1 MSEQKP
7 SDLEHVSTVENQPNT
22 QKRKKLLL
30 MVAIIFILGIVIYA
44 VWVVFF
50 DRTEDTDNAYVG
62 ADTAQISAMVGGQVA
77 QVLTQDTAY
86 VHAGDVLVKIDDR
99 DAQIAVAQAQAD
111 LTKVK
116 RQFGQTHANSG
127 ALTSQIQATDDAIQ
141 SQKAQ
146 LEKARAD
153 VAKAQSDFKR
163 REVLSASGAISKEEY
178 ATSLNTL
185 NTAKA
190 NLGVAEAGVQQAI
203 SNQKVATSNL
213 EANNSLIKGTT
224 QDTTPDV
231 LAAQAKLD
239 QAKLNL
245 ERTVVRAPIDGIV
258 TNRNVQIGQ
267 VVASGQSLMI
277 VVPIQQMYV
286 DANFKE
292 SQLARVKV
300 GQNVKLTSDLYG
312 SDVVYHGKVVGFSGG
327 TGAAFA
333 LIPAQNATGNWIK
346 VVQRLPVRVALD
358 PKELTQHPLRVGLS
372 MNATVEL
379 K

>member
-1 MSEQKP
+1 MSEQP
-7 SDLEHVSTVENQPNT
+7 SHSQNVSTPSVSNP

-30 MVAIIFILGIVIYA
+30 IVAIIFILAIAVYA
-44 VWVVFF
+44 AWIVFF
-50 DRTEDTDNAYVG
+50 NRTEDTDNAYVG

-86 VHAGDVLVKIDDR
+86 VRAGDILVKVDDR
-99 DAQIAVAQAQAD
+99 DAQIAVTQAQAD

-116 RQFGQTHANSG
+116 RQFGQTQANSG
-127 ALTSQIQATDDAIQ
+127 ALNSQIQATDDAIQ

-146 LEKARAD
+146 LERARAD

-163 REVLSASGAISKEEY
+163 REALNASGAISKEEY
-178 ATSLNTL
+178 ATSLNAF

-190 NLGVAEAGVQQAI
+190 NLGVAEAGFQQAL
-203 SNQKVATSNL
+203 SNQKVAQSNL
-213 EANNSLIKGTT
+213 EANNALIKGTT
-224 QDTTPDV
+224 QDSTPDV
-231 LAAQAKLD
+231 LVAQAKLD

-245 ERTVVRAPIDGIV
+245 ERTIVRAPVDGIV

-267 VVASGQSLMI
+267 VIAVGQSLMI
-277 VVPIQQMYV
+277 VVPIHQMYV

-292 SQLARVKV
+292 SQLTRVKV

-312 SDVVYHGKVVGFSGG
+312 SDVVYHGKVIGFSGG

-346 VVQRLPVRVALD
+346 VVQRLPVRIALD

-379 K
+379 Q